1 MIEFQDLHSDLFL
14 LDDPLDK
21 YEWIM
26 EYGAVAKIVPPPVQL
41 LPKNLVEGCT
51 SNLWLEQR
59 TNKYYCHAD
68 SLIVQGIA
76 SMICDYYNQASV
88 EKRREFSLS
97 TLTAIGLAPLL
108 SMGRQNGVAN
118 LIKKIKSYE

>member
-1 MIEFQDLHSDLFL
+1 MIKFQELHSELFL
-14 LDDPLDK
+14 LDEAPDK

-26 EYGAVAKIVPPPVQL
+26 AYGAVAKTVPPPVKL
-41 LPKNLVEGCT
+41 LPENLVQGCT

-59 TNKYYCHAD
+59 KNKYYCYAD

-76 SMICDYYNQASV
+76 SMICDYYNQASAKQR
-88 EKRREFSLS
+88 EEFSLS

>member
-1 MIEFQDLHSDLFL
+1 MIEFQELHSELFE

-26 EYGAVAKIVPPPVQL
+26 EYGAVAKTVPPPVQL
-41 LPKNLVEGCT
+41 LPKNLVQGCT

-59 TNKYYCHAD
+59 VNKYYCYAD

-76 SMICDYYNQASV
+76 SMICDWYNQASA
-88 EKRREFSLS
+88 EQREGFSLN
-97 TLTAIGLAPLL
+97 TLTATGLAPLL
-108 SMGRQNGVAN
+108 SMGRQNGVSN